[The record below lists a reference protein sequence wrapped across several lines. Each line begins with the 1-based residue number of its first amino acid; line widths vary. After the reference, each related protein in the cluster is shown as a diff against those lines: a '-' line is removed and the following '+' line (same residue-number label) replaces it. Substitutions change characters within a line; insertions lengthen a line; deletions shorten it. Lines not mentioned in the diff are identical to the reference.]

1 MPLPSP
7 CPCCGTLSL
16 PPAERWTTLFAVCDV
31 LTIKS
36 LEQLGKYLVRAP
48 VGDRRSADRS
58 RYATLGDTPFREAHT
73 IWRAP
78 DALVD
83 KALRGA
89 WDVVPAIIEAH
100 LFPVDACEV
109 VETMD
114 QYVHDLAITGTP
126 HTQQELAYR
135 FTSRLALPVMEAAWA

>member
-36 LEQLGKYLVRAP
+36 LEQLGKYLTRAE
-48 VGDRRSADRS
+48 RS
-58 RYATLGDTPFREAHT
+58 RFMILGERPFREAHT

-114 QYVHDLAITGTP
+114 AYVHDLAITGTP
-126 HTQQELAYR
+126 HTQNQLAYR
-135 FTSRLALPVMEAAWA
+135 FTTRLALPVQEAAWA